1 MGTCKSI
8 ITHDFAERNKG
19 VNNLDNHEHKEILD
33 CFIEAKEDFVD
44 PNIDIKVKEL
54 RETLSSVVKTIRNGG
69 ECRRDDMMG
78 TLFLLF
84 MIGNEIPPEE
94 WFRDLGE

>member
-1 MGTCKSI
+1 M
-8 ITHDFAERNKG
+8 
-19 VNNLDNHEHKEILD
+19 DNHEHKEILD
-33 CFIEAKEDFVD
+33 CFIRAKEDFVD
-44 PNIDIKVKEL
+44 PNIDSKVKEL
-54 RETLSSVVKTIRNGG
+54 RETLSSIVKTIRNSG